1 MEDLL
6 TSSLLKQNVL
16 NLRHWSDI
24 EDNIPSVTTHK
35 TCKSKK
41 QIKGNKKKEENYA
54 ESGDGWVV
62 LTAFCFSFNFINII
76 IKILNKH
83 T

>member
-6 TSSLLKQNVL
+6 TSSLLKQNVM

-24 EDNIPSVTTHK
+24 EDNIPSVSTHK

-54 ESGDGWVV
+54 ESGDGCSYCI
-62 LTAFCFSFNFINII
+62 LFFIQFH
-76 IKILNKH
+76 KH
-83 T
+83 YY